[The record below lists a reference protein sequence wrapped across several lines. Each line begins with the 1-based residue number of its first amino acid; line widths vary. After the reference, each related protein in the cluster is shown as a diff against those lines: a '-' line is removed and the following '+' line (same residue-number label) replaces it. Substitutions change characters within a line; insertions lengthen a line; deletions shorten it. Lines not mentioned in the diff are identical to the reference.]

1 MLMIRPDSFHQF
13 QLILSTCLDAVCE
26 WMRANRLQLNASK
39 TEVLWCATSHRQH
52 QIPTTAVRVGADTV
66 TPTTSVRDLGIY
78 IDSDLSM
85 RTQVTRTVAGCFAV
99 LRQLHSIR
107 RSALGTRSGVLVT
120 GCVIGTD
127 KARKSQRIASV
138 CLLRAEVGR
147 RHVVMCHT
155 HTSLWIARTRL
166 SRQHFTPLVT
176 TPSGAR
182 TVLSDNPVRGRVSF
196 RLSPSHTTCLSQS
209 GL

>member
-1 MLMIRPDSFHQF
+1 
-13 QLILSTCLDAVCE
+13 
-26 WMRANRLQLNASK
+26 
-39 TEVLWCATSHRQH
+39 
-52 QIPTTAVRVGADTV
+52 
-66 TPTTSVRDLGIY
+66 
-78 IDSDLSM
+78 M

-182 TVLSDNPVRGRVSF
+182 TVLSDNPVRG
-196 RLSPSHTTCLSQS
+196 
-209 GL
+209 